1 MDCFIIEGESQETAN
16 IRHNFELPPLDDS
29 RIVLRIRRKN
39 GKIEMIGT
47 KF

>member
-1 MDCFIIEGESQETAN
+1 MDCFIIESKFQDTAN
-16 IRHNFELPPLDDS
+16 LRHNFELPPLDDS

-39 GKIEMIGT
+39 GKIEMMGT